1 MKKRVV
7 FSLFCAAIMLVSA
20 FAFVGCTD
28 KPRELDDV
36 EKSIVGEWKND
47 NHYIKTFNADGT
59 WTDSNKNSGTF
70 EHDGDGA
77 EAKRGRYE
85 LILVGVA
92 KYALFDAYPDLLC
105 GIDST
110 GTILPNDSLQTLRRV
125 VTE

>member
-7 FSLFCAAIMLVSA
+7 FSLFCAAIMLVSV

-47 NHYIKTFNADGT
+47 YRIVTFNADGT
-59 WTDSNKNSGTF
+59 YSDTNKHSGTF
-70 EHDGDGA
+70 EHDGDGV
-77 EAKRGRYE
+77 EAGRGHYE
-85 LILVGVA
+85 IFLDRSA
-92 KYALFDAYPDLLC
+92 KYALFDQYPDILC
-105 GIDST
+105 PINLKT
-110 GTILPNDSLQTLRRV
+110 GDIEANDHSSTLRRV